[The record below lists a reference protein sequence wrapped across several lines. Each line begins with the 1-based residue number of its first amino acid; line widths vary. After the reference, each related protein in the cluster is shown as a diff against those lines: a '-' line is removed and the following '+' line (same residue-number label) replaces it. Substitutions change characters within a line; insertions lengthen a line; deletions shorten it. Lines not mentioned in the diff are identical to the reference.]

1 MDIQTLTSFLMW
13 CTILNFVL
21 MTLSFLITVLAG
33 DWAYRL
39 HCIWYPLPRETF
51 NVILYAFLGLYK
63 FMFFFFN
70 VIPYVVLLLIT

>member
-1 MDIQTLTSFLMW
+1 MDTQTLTAFLMW

-21 MTLSFLITVLAG
+21 MSLSFLIAVFAG

-39 HCIWYPLPRETF
+39 HCKWFPLPRETF
-51 NVILYAFLGLYK
+51 NGMLYAFVSLYK

-70 VIPYVVLLLIT
+70 VIPYVALRLVT

>member
-1 MDIQTLTSFLMW
+1 MDIQTLTAFLMW

-21 MTLSFLITVLAG
+21 MSLSFLICVFAS

-39 HCIWYPLPRETF
+39 HCIWFPLPRETF
-51 NVILYAFLGLYK
+51 DVMLYSFIGLYK

-70 VIPYVVLLLIT
+70 VIPYVALRLVT